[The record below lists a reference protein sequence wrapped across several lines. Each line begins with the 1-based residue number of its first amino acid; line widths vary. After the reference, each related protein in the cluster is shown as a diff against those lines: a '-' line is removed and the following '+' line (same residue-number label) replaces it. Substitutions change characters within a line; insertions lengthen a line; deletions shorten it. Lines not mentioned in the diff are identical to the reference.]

1 METNKIRTIALTFL
15 LALSQ
20 IVFSDNPSILFMNA
34 KGEVANTFLAGEE
47 IRGKINLPKPLK
59 DYLKGETAK
68 QIRIEVKSTSDQVSG
83 IAVTKMLRASEFN
96 NAFIEFD
103 VYPSAQKA
111 KDIYESGLG
120 FFFSFYPT
128 NALPKGII
136 KFEVSVADEY
146 NENYN
151 GLSKI
156 EASGEISIDYS
167 KISAAEYNKL
177 WGKGRDAHDAAEA
190 NASKIAAIEN
200 AEIVKSMPLP
210 IVFTKPSKAGYTGYS
225 NAVIINMIK
234 ARYKITAVYM
244 LTFDEPDGS
253 GDFTSL
259 KDLNN
264 YPSEKLGNHVF
275 YFAFKDE
282 LDGQY
287 KFSGGRLRM
296 LYEGN
301 GKYSEAFIFPYSP
314 IMNSD
319 PKFPFDYARKDL
331 GFESVFFMDGTKIKN

>member
-1 METNKIRTIALTFL
+1 MNTIKLILVTILFTIT
-15 LALSQ
+15 Q
-20 IVFSDNPSILFMNA
+20 FSFSENPGIIFMNA
-34 KGEVANTFLAGEE
+34 KGEVTTVFLAGEE
-47 IRGKINLPKPLK
+47 IRGRINLPKPVK
-59 DYLKGETAK
+59 DYLKGETAT
-68 QIRIEVKSTSDQVSG
+68 QIRIDVRSTSDEISG
-83 IAVTKMLRASEFN
+83 IAVTKMLRASELN
-96 NAFIEFD
+96 NSYIDFD
-103 VYPSAQKA
+103 VYPTAQKA

-128 NALPKGII
+128 NASPKGVI
-136 KFEVSVADEY
+136 KFEVAVGDEY

-151 GLSKI
+151 GLSKM
-156 EASGEISIDYS
+156 EVSGEISIDYT
-167 KISAAEYNKL
+167 KITANEYSKL
-177 WGKGRDAHDAAEA
+177 WSKGKDAHDAAEA
-190 NASKIAAIEN
+190 NASKIASIEN
-200 AEIVKSMPLP
+200 AESVKSMPLP

-234 ARYKITAVYM
+234 ARYKINAVYM
-244 LTFDEPDGS
+244 LTFDEPDGL
-253 GDFTSL
+253 GDFNSL

-287 KFSGGRLRM
+287 KFAGGRLRM

-314 IMNSD
+314 LMNND

-331 GFESVFFMDGTKIKN
+331 GFESVFFMDGAKIKK